1 MRMSIE
7 EIKRALYKADL
18 ALRPKIVFMNP
29 LDAKTIKDTF
39 PEIEKTIV
47 IQETEALESGM
58 SVAMDRKDL
67 EKWANNDFGYTWSEL
82 E

>member
-1 MRMSIE
+1 MGMSIE
-7 EIKRALYKADL
+7 EIKQTIHKADL
-18 ALRPKIVFMNP
+18 ALRPNIVFVNP
-29 LDAKTIKDTF
+29 SDAKTIKDAL

-47 IQETEALESGM
+47 IQETETIESGKAVVM
-58 SVAMDRKDL
+58 EREKL